1 MKTHILIFVTTGFL
15 LLISCGS
22 DGSKDQASEAP
33 KKDVAAAPVVD
44 NIAAGEKVYRT
55 YCIVCHGIYGKLEL
69 NGAKDL
75 SISVIPIEERIA
87 QVTDGKGLM
96 TPFKGIISEEQIKQ
110 VAEYTFTL
118 KTEE

>member
-1 MKTHILIFVTTGFL
+1 MKTNILIFVTAGFS

-22 DGSKDQASEAP
+22 DGSKDKATEAP
-33 KKDVAAAPVVD
+33 KKEVEAAPVVD

-55 YCIVCHGIYGKLEL
+55 YCIVCHGIDGKLEL
-69 NGAKDL
+69 NAAKDL
-75 SISVIPIEERIA
+75 SKSVIPIEERIA

-96 TPFKGIISEEQIKQ
+96 TPFKGILSEEQIQQ
-110 VAEYTFTL
+110 VSEYTFTL

>member
-1 MKTHILIFVTTGFL
+1 MKTNILIFVTLAFS

-22 DGSKDQASEAP
+22 DGSKEKATEAP
-33 KKDVAAAPVVD
+33 KKEVAAAPVVD
-44 NIAAGEKVYRT
+44 NVAAGEKVFRT
-55 YCIVCHGIYGKLEL
+55 YCIVCHGIDGALEL

-75 SISVIPIEERIA
+75 SKSVIAMEERVA
-87 QVTDGKGLM
+87 QITNGKGLM
-96 TPFKGIISEEQIKQ
+96 TPFKGILSEDQINQ